1 MSDGVFWAFYLMAA
15 LGGCMVG
22 IGLSASWHHR
32 HLTSIIKASVFEHDG
47 NGYQV
52 RKVGEA

>member
-1 MSDGVFWAFYLMAA
+1 MTAAHYATTLVAGIA
-15 LGGCMVG
+15 LGFILG
-22 IGLSASWHHR
+22 ASLVHR
-32 HLTSIIKASVFEHDG
+32 RITSIIKASVFEHDG